1 MEKKTFDLNNFR
13 NYKNMENNLKSGI
26 EESEKTIET
35 YQKIIDVNKKLLE
48 QQKTW
53 CNHDLL
59 LHVGKENTIDGET
72 GLTFCLTCGTKMFIS
87 EEAKTNEN
95 VIDVEGIINPEYL
108 HAYDNDVN
116 ILVARARKKLLSL
129 SFTNPLMDLDEL
141 KANILEDL
149 VYYTDEL
156 EYRKV
161 TPRKRVKSISG
172 RK

>member
-1 MEKKTFDLNNFR
+1 MEKKTFDLINFR

-35 YQKIIDVNKKLLE
+35 YQKIIDVNKELLQ

-59 LHVGKENTIDGET
+59 LHIGKENAIDGET
-72 GLTFCLTCGTKMFIS
+72 GLTFCLTWGTKMFIT
-87 EEAKTNEN
+87 EEARTNEN

-116 ILVARARKKLLSL
+116 ILVARAMIKLTGM
-129 SFTNPLMDLDEL
+129 SFTSCEMTFEEL
-141 KANILEDL
+141 KSHILEDL

-156 EYRKV
+156 SYRKII
-161 TPRKRVKSISG
+161 PRKRVRIPK
-172 RK
+172 KK